1 MTLSAQ
7 EGRFHNVKKIK
18 RNKSSSSFL
27 AFTSQ
32 DRVSLALF
40 FMPFWCVLCLFH
52 CFQIICSYLHFW
64 KGIQYLFIVCT
75 FHYFIQ
81 WVCFYLE
88 FFPFW
93 SLFLNSTTRFTDPQ
107 DYKKESQYWSSE
119 SCVSGW
125 CVAIFITI
133 SIFCLLHGHMFK
145 ERILPVLV
153 CVVENVL

>member
-1 MTLSAQ
+1 MTLSSQ
-7 EGRFHNVKKIK
+7 EGHFHNVKKIK

-40 FMPFWCVLCLFH
+40 FMPFWCVLALFH

-81 WVCFYLE
+81 WVYFYLE

-93 SLFLNSTTRFTDPQ
+93 SLFLNSTTQSTDLQ
-107 DYKKESQYWSSE
+107 DYTKKR
-119 SCVSGW
+119 VPVLILGKL
-125 CVAIFITI
+125 
-133 SIFCLLHGHMFK
+133 CLWMVCCHLHYNFHL
-145 ERILPVLV
+145 LPVAWSYV
-153 CVVENVL
+153 